1 MERIL
6 DAKESEDF
14 LKRYLPVAKSSLVR
28 NFDEAL
34 KFVGRVKYPVVLKLI
49 AEKIIHK
56 SDVKAVSIVE
66 NEEDMAKEF
75 DRLLGF
81 AKKKRLKVSGI
92 LVQEFLKGKEV
103 IIGLKKDETFEDVI
117 MVGIGGIYTEVLR
130 DVSFRVCP
138 INFNDADEMLNEL
151 KLSKI
156 LYGVRGEKGV
166 NLKLLKSMLVKVSK
180 IPEKNNKLK
189 EMDINPLIINSK
201 DGKVADA
208 RIVLE

>member
-1 MERIL
+1 MERVL

-14 LKRYLPVAKSSLVR
+14 LKKYLPVAKSNLVR

-34 KFVGRVKYPVVLKLI
+34 KFVNRAKYPVVLKLI

-66 NEEDMAKEF
+66 NEEEMAKEF

-81 AKKKRLKVSGI
+81 AKKKRLKVQGI

-117 MVGIGGIYTEVLR
+117 MVGMGGIYTEVLK

-138 INFNDADEMLNEL
+138 INQNDADEMLNEL
-151 KLSKI
+151 KLSKM
-156 LYGVRGEKGV
+156 LQGVRGEKGV

-180 IPEKNNKLK
+180 ILEKNNKIK
-189 EMDINPLIINSK
+189 EMDINPLIINSQ